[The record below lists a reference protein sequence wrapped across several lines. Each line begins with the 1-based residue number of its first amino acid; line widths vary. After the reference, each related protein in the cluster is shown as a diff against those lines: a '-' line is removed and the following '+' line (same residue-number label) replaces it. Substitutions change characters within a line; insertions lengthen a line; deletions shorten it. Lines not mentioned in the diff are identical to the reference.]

1 LQQSGDIAPGQV
13 PSFAEI
19 KVKMSD
25 WPVQMIDVTNDG
37 NLDVVLT
44 ISGSAIASLT
54 QAGNEN
60 WGNGEENKR
69 PRTMIFSSNGQV
81 IYTDFAAQSQQS
93 LTAIAKLSSDQSL
106 ALLVENADT
115 YDLRRWSETNQ
126 RLE

>member
-1 LQQSGDIAPGQV
+1 
-13 PSFAEI
+13 
-19 KVKMSD
+19 
-25 WPVQMIDVTNDG
+25 
-37 NLDVVLT
+37 VVLT